1 MLFQVPV
8 QVGLLAEAPVAERTL
23 EGLLLVV
30 NVPDMSLQVG
40 GDGEGALAVLTLVR
54 LLTRVRP

>member
-8 QVGLLAEAPVAERTL
+8 QVGLLSEASVAERTL

-30 NVPDMSLQVG
+30 DVPDVPLQVG

-54 LLTRVRP
+54 LLTCVRS